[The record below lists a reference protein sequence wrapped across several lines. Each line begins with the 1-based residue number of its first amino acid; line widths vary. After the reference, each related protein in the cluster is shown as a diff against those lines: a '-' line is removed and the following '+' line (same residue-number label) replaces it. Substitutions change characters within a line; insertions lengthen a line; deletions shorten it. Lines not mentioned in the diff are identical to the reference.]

1 MHARVVALTGKF
13 CSDST
18 DNGRFESVESM
29 LLELSRTEKV
39 FELENE
45 IFDLEM
51 QKVHLEKS
59 TSLLTKKKKT
69 LW

>member
-1 MHARVVALTGKF
+1 
-13 CSDST
+13 
-18 DNGRFESVESM
+18 VESM